1 MRHALAVKLRC
12 DGPLGPVM
20 LVTSLALSLLAAL
33 SALSACASSRA
44 PDPRH
49 AARPE
54 GCAVKSFAETPNV
67 PIDELGVV
75 DVDCAG
81 QDKCSRKLLD
91 EVCARG
97 GDIVW
102 GLGENAITGK
112 RMKGH
117 AAHSASANFGPR
129 AKGCEVLVRADA
141 PVEPTENIG
150 PVSATCGEETSDDE
164 CTRALQ
170 DEACRLGAD
179 VVWGVGAPLVRG
191 TKKTM
196 SGRAAHTK
204 PH

>member
-1 MRHALAVKLRC
+1 MRHAHA
-12 DGPLGPVM
+12 
-20 LVTSLALSLLAAL
+20 LALTVTVVAALAA
-33 SALSACASSRA
+33 CATTKA

-49 AARPE
+49 PARQL

-75 DVDCAG
+75 EVDCSG
-81 QDKCSRKLLD
+81 PEKCARKLLD
-91 EVCARG
+91 EVCVRG

-102 GLGENAITGK
+102 GLGENAVTSMK
-112 RMKGH
+112 MKGH

-150 PVSATCGEETSDDE
+150 PVSATCGEETSDVD
-164 CTRALQ
+164 CTRQLQ

-179 VVWGVGAPLVRG
+179 VVWGVGVPIARG
-191 TKKTM
+191 SKKTM

-204 PH
+204 PQH

>member
-1 MRHALAVKLRC
+1 MLKAIFPAL
-12 DGPLGPVM
+12 P
-20 LVTSLALSLLAAL
+20 LAAIVAIA
-33 SALSACASSRA
+33 SCATTKA

-49 AARPE
+49 PARQL
-54 GCAVKSFAETPNV
+54 GCAVKSFAETPTV

-75 DVDCAG
+75 EVDCSG
-81 QDKCSRKLLD
+81 PEKCARKLLD
-91 EVCARG
+91 EVCLRG

-102 GLGENAITGK
+102 GLGENAVTSMK
-112 RMKGH
+112 MKGH

-129 AKGCEVLVRADA
+129 AKGCEVLVRSDA

-150 PVSATCGEETSDDE
+150 PVSATCGEDTSDAD
-164 CTRALQ
+164 CTRQLQ

-179 VVWGVGAPLVRG
+179 VVWGVGEPIVRG
-191 TKKTM
+191 SKKTM